1 MHPREALPNPSLFLR
16 RAQCQR
22 QGVHATNL
30 RRSEF
35 IGQSGVHRT
44 RSRHPGLPGKRRRD
58 HQHAV
63 MRLPP
68 GLSTR
73 MPGVMRA
80 VVPNRQQQRRKNIR
94 QDRLDTIGAG

>member
-1 MHPREALPNPSLFLR
+1 MHPREALPDPGLLLR

-22 QGVHATNL
+22 QGMHPTNF
-30 RRSEF
+30 RRPKLV
-35 IGQSGVHRT
+35 GQSGVHRT

-80 VVPNRQQQRRKNIR
+80 VVLNLQQQR
-94 QDRLDTIGAG
+94 